1 MSNKVTCFLPC
12 RAGSKRVKQKN
23 IKPFAG
29 FEKGLIE
36 IKLQQLLAAHK
47 VDEIVLSTNDK
58 EILDYASKL
67 KNPKIRLHE
76 RDETLASS
84 ATSTDQLVGHALE
97 LIPNGHILWTHV
109 TSPFITEV
117 HYNQIITTYFEQLN
131 NGYDSLM
138 TTTPVYGFFW
148 RDEKPFNYDPSIE
161 KWPRTQTIKPLQE
174 INSGAFLAAS
184 EIYSRINNR
193 IGEKPYLYELD
204 KITSYDIDW
213 PEDFMIAEYIAK
225 YKLIG

>member
-12 RAGSKRVKQKN
+12 RAGSQRVKQKN

-58 EILDYASKL
+58 EILDYANKL

-225 YKLIG
+225 NKLIG